1 MNMPTPRPPGR
12 PRSFDA
18 HAALDAAIGAF
29 LARGYDGTS
38 LDDLTAAMGI
48 ARPSLY
54 GAFGDKQA
62 LFLAAIDRAAATT
75 GAAQLEAFN
84 AAPDLAGAV
93 RAYLGRIIADST
105 APGLAPGCLIASVAA
120 DVAACNA
127 AVAARLQAL
136 FATAERT
143 FAARFREAGHPQP
156 LVAGRLLLAVAHG
169 IIARARAGAER
180 TMLVQIAR
188 GAEAMLA
195 AGG

>member
-1 MNMPTPRPPGR
+1 MPLSTPRPPGR

-18 HAALDAAIGAF
+18 HAALDAAIRAF

-75 GAAQLEAFN
+75 GADQLEAFN
-84 AAPDLAGAV
+84 GAPDLAGAV
-93 RAYLGRIIADST
+93 RAYLDRIIADAT

-120 DVAACNA
+120 DVAACNT
-127 AVAARLQAL
+127 AVSAKLRSL
-136 FATAERT
+136 FELAEHQ
-143 FAARFREAGHPQP
+143 FAARFREAGHAQP

-169 IIARARAGAER
+169 IIARARTGAQR
-180 TMLVQIAR
+180 KVLVQMAR
-188 GAEAMLA
+188 GAEMMLA
-195 AGG
+195 RAR